1 MPVTPTYP
9 GLYIE
14 ELPSSAHTITPAPTS
29 IAAFVGY
36 THPFKGLCATATG
49 GLWGRAIQIF
59 NFADYERVFG
69 GLYRSSVLDANV
81 ANAVHQ
87 FFLNGGTN
95 AYVVALKPHWTTQVG
110 AGALQTASMDPA
122 SVQLSGIKFTAKE
135 LTDATNPISITI
147 RNVRGD
153 TADILI

>member
-49 GLWGRAIQIF
+49 GLWA
-59 NFADYERVFG
+59 
-69 GLYRSSVLDANV
+69 
-81 ANAVHQ
+81 
-87 FFLNGGTN
+87 
-95 AYVVALKPHWTTQVG
+95 
-110 AGALQTASMDPA
+110 
-122 SVQLSGIKFTAKE
+122 
-135 LTDATNPISITI
+135 
-147 RNVRGD
+147 
-153 TADILI
+153 